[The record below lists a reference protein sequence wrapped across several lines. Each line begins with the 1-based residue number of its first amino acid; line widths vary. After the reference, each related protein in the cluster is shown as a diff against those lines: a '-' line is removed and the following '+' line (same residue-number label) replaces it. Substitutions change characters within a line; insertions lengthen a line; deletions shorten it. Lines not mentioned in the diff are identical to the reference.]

1 MYVSAFPSEGTL
13 LIMAVVVVVVTEGEN
28 SFLHILYGNLDQT
41 TFYAAN
47 VLVSEK
53 TRKSLNGNPPFG
65 LLLGESYVTPARHY
79 CTMACGSVGQ
89 QE

>member
-13 LIMAVVVVVVTEGEN
+13 LIMAAVVVVTEGEN

-41 TFYAAN
+41 AFYAAN
-47 VLVSEK
+47 VLVGEK

-65 LLLGESYVTPARHY
+65 LLLGESYVK
-79 CTMACGSVGQ
+79 
-89 QE
+89 